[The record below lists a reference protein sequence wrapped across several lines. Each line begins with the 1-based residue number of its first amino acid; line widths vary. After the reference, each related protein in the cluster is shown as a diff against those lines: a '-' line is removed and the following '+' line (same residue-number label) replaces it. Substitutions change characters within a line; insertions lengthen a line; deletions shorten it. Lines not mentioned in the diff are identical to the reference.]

1 MQIRAYRSED
11 EMDVIQLWERAGLTR
26 PWNDPQKDIV
36 RKLRVQP
43 EWFLV
48 GLIEER
54 IVASV
59 MAGFDGHRGWI
70 NYLAVDPDFQR
81 SGFGRTI
88 MMHAEQLLHNFG
100 CPKINLQIRRDNI
113 NAVAFYESLGFTED
127 AVVSYG
133 KRLIPDG

>member
-1 MQIRAYRSED
+1 MLIRKYVKED
-11 EMDVIQLWERAGLTR
+11 LD
-26 PWNDPQKDIV
+26 
-36 RKLRVQP
+36 
-43 EWFLV
+43 
-48 GLIEER
+48 GLIRHWTESFPDDPPHNEPAKMIQAKLLVDDLIFVAEDDGR
-54 IVASV
+54 ILGAC
-59 MAGFDGHRGWI
+59 MAGYDGHRGWI

-88 MMHAEQLLHNFG
+88 MMHAEQLLHDFG